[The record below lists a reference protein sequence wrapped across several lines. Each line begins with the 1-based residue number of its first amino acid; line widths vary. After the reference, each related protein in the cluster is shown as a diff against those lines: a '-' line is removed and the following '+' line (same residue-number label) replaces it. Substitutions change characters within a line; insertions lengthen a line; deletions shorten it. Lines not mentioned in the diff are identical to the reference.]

1 MRAGQPWRTF
11 AALYRIHNHRDALV
25 EALGERGIPVRH
37 SQSVDP
43 GASAGA
49 RLAGLSAAGGEA
61 LGQRCLRARAG
72 GAGLGPGAG
81 GPGAA
86 LRASREEP
94 AGSLWD
100 ALQARAGRAAVQRRA
115 GRRTD
120 ALVAG
125 IHDLRERAW
134 RLAAAELFD
143 ALAEWLELHSVVS
156 PGERRYVDRL
166 RQFVRD
172 WQLKSETS
180 RLAEFVEYLDY
191 FVQAGGQ
198 INLEQ
203 EGGDAVQLMTVHAAK
218 GLEFDH
224 VFVLRLT
231 ARGFPMAPRTSV
243 LEFPEALMKEEVPK
257 GDFHIQEERRL
268 FYVALTRARE
278 RLTLSTVVHKRSK
291 PSVFLDDILSA
302 PRIARENVK
311 QVAPAVPATASKA
324 GSRAGEQLLFGERF
338 CGIIRRAGG
347 HRERCAR
354 PFAHRGVGE
363 AVPAAGFRAAA
374 IERVGNRI
382 VLEMPAEIPVQQRVG
397 HSRGAA
403 GGYDIWECDAR
414 TTIRQFIAAMR
425 KGLTLPFEELE
436 TIFRR
441 EWTSAG
447 FEDDYQ
453 EQCYLR

>member
-1 MRAGQPWRTF
+1 MHCKRGRANCRSTE
-11 AALYRIHNHRDALV
+11 RDA
-25 EALGERGIPVRH
+25 
-37 SQSVDP
+37 
-43 GASAGA
+43 A
-49 RLAGLSAAGGEA
+49 RT
-61 LGQRCLRARAG
+61 RW
-72 GAGLGPGAG
+72 
-81 GPGAA
+81 
-86 LRASREEP
+86 SR
-94 AGSLWD
+94 
-100 ALQARAGRAAVQRRA
+100 
-115 GRRTD
+115 
-120 ALVAG
+120 G
-125 IHDLRERAW
+125 IHDLRQRSW

-156 PGERRYVDRL
+156 KAERRYVDRL
-166 RQFVRD
+166 RQFVLD

-180 RLAEFVEYLDY
+180 RLAEFVEYFDY

-231 ARGFPMAPRTSV
+231 ARGFPMAPRSRV

-268 FYVALTRARE
+268 FYVAVTRARE

-311 QVAPAVPATASKA
+311 QVAPAVPVPPVKA
-324 GSRAGEQLLFGERF
+324 GGRAGEQLLFGDALFAEKYDE
-338 CGIIRRAGG
+338 AGG
-347 HRERCAR
+347 HSRADAR
-354 PFAHRGVGE
+354 VHSRIGAWATQYRPPVFEPLQLSAS
-363 AVPAAGFRAAA
+363 A
-374 IERVGNRI
+374 IESYLKCPQKYLFSNVWGIRGGPWAATTFGN
-382 VLEMPAEIPVQQRVG
+382 VMHV
-397 HSRGAA
+397 
-403 GGYDIWECDAR
+403 
-414 TTIRQFIAAMR
+414 TIRQFIAAMR

-453 EQCYLR
+453 EQCYLDDGLAQLQRFSRQLRSGSSERAGAGKALRTGTG